1 MYIKLICDYNK
12 RNRQG
17 TRRLIFNFLRTI
29 NPFPWLISLRGRG
42 QGRGYFSVLK
52 WHVSLSRIHCETCRS
67 SVSFRCDTCSML
79 IPSTR
84 TWSSSRR
91 SRKKFVGTFRRRF
104 DFVRLIFIL
113 SHLCAKA
120 GVEPS
125 MARATLPHSFSP
137 FYLMAISLL
146 VCDPVICH
154 CFISRWYQ
162 RIGLYHWSAIWFQT
176 LTRLKFEQRRRDLR
190 VGRLDTNRF
199 TITQRM
205 ISSNQFN

>member
-79 IPSTR
+79 NLPPGR
-84 TWSSSRR
+84 DPVLAVPA
-91 SRKKFVGTFRRRF
+91 KNLLAHFVGG
-104 DFVRLIFIL
+104 LISFGWFLFCLI
-113 SHLCAKA
+113 CALKL
-120 GVEPS
+120 ES
-125 MARATLPHSFSP
+125 NRAWLERHYRTHFLHSIWWP
-137 FYLMAISLL
+137 FHY
-146 VCDPVICH
+146 
-154 CFISRWYQ
+154 
-162 RIGLYHWSAIWFQT
+162 
-176 LTRLKFEQRRRDLR
+176 
-190 VGRLDTNRF
+190 
-199 TITQRM
+199 
-205 ISSNQFN
+205 